1 MYEIFKNA
9 LKGQHDAYKIGD
21 KITYN
26 GKHYECIF
34 DNCVWNPEEY
44 PQGWKEVKE

>member
-9 LKGQHDAYKIGD
+9 LKGD
-21 KITYN
+21 
-26 GKHYECIF
+26 YECIF

-44 PQGWKEVKE
+44 PQGWKEVEA